1 MRRFLGCGCC
11 LRNAD
16 GKALD
21 LASDCNHT
29 GIVSPM
35 LLLWYHKLSK
45 RGQ

>member
-1 MRRFLGCGCC
+1 MRSFLGCGCC

-16 GKALD
+16 GKTLD

-29 GIVSPM
+29 EIVSPV
-35 LLLWYHKLSK
+35 LLLCYHKFSK